1 MSFTSLALVVLV
13 GLLGPLFAARASWHV
28 PVVAG
33 EILGGLL
40 IGSTGFQLVNPNEVG
55 FRLLAQIGF
64 GLTMVFVGST
74 IPLRDPRLGAALG
87 RGLVGALV
95 VGVCAAALAILIVSV
110 FHIGNTFVFGIVIA
124 SSSASLVLPM
134 LSSVG
139 LAPVAFSQLIAQIT
153 IANIV
158 AVVLLPL
165 ASDPAH
171 AVGAGIGVVVIAVV
185 AIVLALVLRRVG
197 VEAVRKRIHAYSE
210 ARRFAL
216 ELRVTL
222 LTLFVFATIAEKANL
237 SVMIAGFALGLVL
250 SAIGEPRRLARQ
262 LFGVTEGFFGPI
274 FYVWLGASISVRA
287 LGAHPEMIAL
297 GLALGAAAIIAHL
310 PSRLVGLSWS
320 QSVAAAAQTG
330 VPVAA
335 IALGIQQG
343 TLVPGEDAA
352 LLLGTLITIVAST
365 IAIGRAAKVS
375 II

>member
-13 GLLGPLFAARASWHV
+13 GFLGPVLSARTSWRV

-40 IGSTGFQLVNPNEVG
+40 IGSTGFQLVNPAEGG
-55 FRLLAQIGF
+55 FQLLAQIGF
-64 GLTMVFVGST
+64 GLTMVLVGST
-74 IPLRDPRLGAALG
+74 VPLRDLRWKTALG
-87 RGLVGALV
+87 RGLVGAIV
-95 VGVCAAALAILIVSV
+95 VGACAALLAVIIVGI
-110 FHIGNTFVFGIVIA
+110 FHLGNVFVFGVIIA

-139 LAPVAFSQLIAQIT
+139 LSPANFSQFIAQIT

-165 ASDPAH
+165 VADPAH
-171 AVGAGIGVVVIAVV
+171 AAGAGIGVVVIAVV
-185 AIVLALVLRRVG
+185 ATSLALILRRVD
-197 VEAVRKRIHAYSE
+197 VEAMRKKLHTYSE

-222 LTLFVFATIAEKANL
+222 LALFVFATIAEKANL

-250 SAIGEPRRLARQ
+250 SSIGEPRRLARQ
-262 LFGVTEGFFGPI
+262 LFGLTEGFFGPI
-274 FYVWLGASISVRA
+274 FYVWLGASVSVRA
-287 LGAHPEMIAL
+287 LGTHPEMIAL
-297 GLALGAAAIIAHL
+297 GVALGAAAIIAHL
-310 PSRLVGLSWS
+310 SSRFVGLPWS
-320 QSVAAAAQTG
+320 LSVASAAQTG

-343 TLVPGEDAA
+343 TFAPGEDAA
-352 LLLGTLITIVAST
+352 ILLGMLITIGAATLAVGS
-365 IAIGRAAKVS
+365 AAKRNTA
-375 II
+375 